1 VQQVNVGGQVVRPS
15 WPNDAQPARPGAVPP
30 GHSASQPALKLLS
43 LRGIGAKLT
52 VSERT
57 AQSLTAEPWFPP
69 AIVLGPRIR
78 RWDEAEVDA
87 ALAARAPRQTER
99 VEPQQ
104 LVRARI
110 ERMKAGGTAVAG
122 VGA

>member
-15 WPNDAQPARPGAVPP
+15 WPNDAQPARPGSAFPT
-30 GHSASQPALKLLS
+30 HSASQPARKLLS

-57 AQSLTAEPWFPP
+57 AQLLTAEPWFPP

-110 ERMKAGGTAVAG
+110 ERMKAGGAAVAAA
-122 VGA
+122 GA

>member
-1 VQQVNVGGQVVRPS
+1 VNQANVGGQVVRQS
-15 WPNDAQPARPGAVPP
+15 WPSDAQPARTVAVSPTQ
-30 GHSASQPALKLLS
+30 SASQPTRKLLS

-104 LVRARI
+104 LVRARV
-110 ERMKAGGTAVAG
+110 ERMKAGRACVEA
-122 VGA
+122 

>member
-30 GHSASQPALKLLS
+30 AHSASQPALKLLS
-43 LRGIGAKLT
+43 LRGIREKLT
-52 VSERT
+52 VSART

>member
-1 VQQVNVGGQVVRPS
+1 MQQVNVGGQAVRLPAAVGARSDRLPTVPS
-15 WPNDAQPARPGAVPP
+15 GQP
-30 GHSASQPALKLLS
+30 ASQPARKLLS

-110 ERMKAGGTAVAG
+110 ERMKAGGAVVAVAG
-122 VGA
+122 A